1 MSLNKKIRLSKVYT
15 QQGYLSEF
23 CENIFNNMN
32 FEEEPA
38 FKDMPKRMAYET
50 EIWMIG
56 EQIRQEIASSKRDK
70 ISPLLLN
77 EILTVIN
84 TTKYGKGRES
94 FVMTLHY
101 FRNNPIVESNLRNLL
116 DDKQLYGFAIKELNK
131 LKSYHLINKI
141 EDILAQEKTA
151 WIKKEAKLY
160 IKNSSLSNNVSD

>member
-1 MSLNKKIRLSKVYT
+1 MSLNKGFKFSKAYI

-38 FKDMPKRMAYET
+38 FKGMPKRMAYET

-56 EQIRQEIASSKRDK
+56 EQICQEIAKLK
-70 ISPLLLN
+70 KNEINPLLLN

-101 FRNNPIVESNLRNLL
+101 FKDNPTVESTLKTLL
-116 DDKQLYGFAIKELNK
+116 DDKQLYGFALKELNK
-131 LKSYHLINKI
+131 SKLYNYKEKV
-141 EDILAQEKTA
+141 EDILKNEKKT
-151 WIKKEAKLY
+151 WIKKEAERYL
-160 IKNSSLSNNVSD
+160 KNSN

>member
-1 MSLNKKIRLSKVYT
+1 MLLNKGFKFSRAYI

-32 FEEEPA
+32 FEEEST
-38 FKDMPKRMAYET
+38 FKGMPKRMAYET

-56 EQIRQEIASSKRDK
+56 EQIRQEIAKLKKDE

-77 EILTVIN
+77 EIFTVIN

-94 FVMTLHY
+94 FVMMLHY

-131 LKSYHLINKI
+131 LKSYHSIDKV
-141 EDILAQEKTA
+141 EDILVQEKTA

-160 IKNSSLSNNVSD
+160 IKNSSLNNNVSD